1 MKSLKEQ
8 LEEAGKGKYSIE
20 VSVRD
25 AQEAYELLNDDPNL
39 KFKQKDSNYFVFPNE
54 EELQAALEKLQMQ
67 GIEIEDM
74 QLGEAVKTEARRGNP
89 DLSDDEEWKMAISH
103 AVDDLEDA
111 IKGFNIEEY
120 VEKMNTTSLEGFME
134 TLERVTRVMMKH
146 K

>member
-8 LEEAGKGKYSIE
+8 LEEAGRGKYSIE

-54 EELQAALEKLQMQ
+54 EELQSALEKLQMQ

-74 QLGEAVKTEARRGNP
+74 QLGEAEKKRDGNP
-89 DLSDDEEWKMAISH
+89 DLSDEEEWKMAISH
-103 AVDDLEDA
+103 VVDDLEDA